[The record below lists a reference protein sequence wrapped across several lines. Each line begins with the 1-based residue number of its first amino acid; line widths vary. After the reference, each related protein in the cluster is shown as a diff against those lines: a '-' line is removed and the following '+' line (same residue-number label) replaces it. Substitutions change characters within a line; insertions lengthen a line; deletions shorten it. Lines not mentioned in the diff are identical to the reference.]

1 LQYHLMA
8 FAQARTPT
16 QQAKTRTI
24 VQQWLRVIRHADA
37 SWRAG

>member
-1 LQYHLMA
+1 LQYHLLT

-16 QQAKTRTI
+16 QQATALTM
-24 VQQWLRVIRHADA
+24 VQQWLRVMRRADA